1 MKIDNL
7 LLTLIGAN
15 SLGIPLANAQSVSQK
30 QRPNV
35 VFVYADDMGRGMLS
49 HYGQQIIT
57 TPNIDRL
64 FAQGTSFEN
73 AYGCMFSAPA
83 RASMLTGYNDCR
95 HDKWFIEKGG
105 LFRTSDIKN
114 VIDSVEAKI
123 NSREVKLAPED
134 LLLPQVFKKAGYV
147 TGEIG
152 KLDWGFTV
160 TRQEIKAHGW
170 DYYYG
175 YLDHVRCHGYYPPF
189 LFENGEIVP
198 IEGNTHVDCAKAYE
212 TETPE
217 NYKKRWDMTG
227 KAVYS
232 QHLFIE
238 KAVQFIRDNKNHPFF
253 LYHPTQLPH
262 GPVAIPA
269 VDPEIKNNPNLSE
282 IEKEYASMVKM
293 LDDNVGVL
301 VAELDSLGIL
311 ENTIFIFS
319 ADNGHE
325 TYYTTGNRCRKA
337 PERDTAGKRFDAWN
351 YPYTSERAGDVFNGN
366 DGFTGKKWSNLEGGV
381 RVPLVFSWP
390 NKIRTANQSNQLV
403 SNYDLITTF
412 ADLLGVDLPVKKDG
426 VSIVPILLDKQ
437 DKLTDMRYVYVNSPI
452 GPAVIDSEGW
462 KMLYNKKLKIARL
475 FYLPQDERELVNE
488 MGKHPEVEKRLMNQV
503 KKILNYSKEKK

>member
-1 MKIDNL
+1 MKIGNL
-7 LLTLIGAN
+7 IFTLIGVN
-15 SLGIPLANAQSVSQK
+15 SFGIPLVNAHSIDQQK
-30 QRPNV
+30 HPNV

-64 FAQGTSFEN
+64 FAEGTSFDN

-95 HDKWFIEKGG
+95 HDKWLIEKGG
-105 LFRTSDIKN
+105 LFRTSAIES
-114 VIDSVEAKI
+114 VIDSVESVI
-123 NSREVKLAPED
+123 NSREVKQLPED

-160 TRQEIKAHGW
+160 SRQAIKRHGW

-189 LFENGEIVP
+189 LFENGKIVKIP
-198 IEGNTHVDCAKAYE
+198 GNTHVNCAKAFE
-212 TETPE
+212 SETPE
-217 NYKKRWDMTG
+217 NYKKRWNMTG

-232 QHLFIE
+232 QNLFIE
-238 KAVQFIRDNKNHPFF
+238 KAVEFIRENKNHPFF

-269 VDPEIKNNPNLSE
+269 VNAEVKDNPNLSE
-282 IEKEYASMVKM
+282 LEKEYASMVKM
-293 LDDNVGVL
+293 LDDHVGVL
-301 VAELDSLGIL
+301 IAELDRLGIL
-311 ENTIFIFS
+311 DNTIFIFS

-325 TYYTTGNRCRKA
+325 TYYTTGNHCRKA
-337 PERDTAGKRFDAWN
+337 PARDTKGKRFDVWN
-351 YPYTSERAGDVFNGN
+351 YPYTSKRAGDVFDGN
-366 DGFTGKKWSNLEGGV
+366 DGLTGKKWSNLEGGV
-381 RVPLVFSWP
+381 RVPLVFRWP
-390 NKIRTANQSNQLV
+390 NKIRRANQSTQLV

-412 ADLLGVDLPVKKDG
+412 ADLLGVNLPVKKDG
-426 VSIVPILLDKQ
+426 VSIAPILLDRQ
-437 DKLTDMRYVYVNSPI
+437 DRLVTRRYVYLNSPI
-452 GPAVIDSEGW
+452 GPAIIDSDGW
-462 KMLYNKKLKIARL
+462 KMIYNKKKKVARL
-475 FYLPQDERELVNE
+475 FYLPEDENELVNQ
-488 MGKHPEVEKRLMNQV
+488 MGKHPKVEQRLMNQV
-503 KKILNYSKEKK
+503 KQVLNY